1 MKVTEQNTLHQ
12 KSPTKCSVG
21 LVLAASC
28 RLCANFEFQIKYDA
42 EIVHGNEYYEPVF
55 RVRSIMAESPK
66 TDLKYFE

>member
-28 RLCANFEFQIKYDA
+28 RLCANLEFQIKYDA
-42 EIVHGNEYYEPVF
+42 DIVHGNEYYEPVF

-66 TDLKYFE
+66 INLKYFE